1 MPRHSDMHT
10 DRLIIFTR
18 YPEPGRAKERLIEV
32 LGDAGAAALSRRLA
46 ERLLERAD
54 TLSAQRPVAIEI
66 RYDGADE
73 RAMEEWLG
81 LDRTYVPQGAGEL
94 GERMARACTEAFA
107 DGAERVV
114 VVVADC
120 PALDRVHLE
129 RAFDALVLHDVVAGP
144 AADGGYYLMG
154 MRRFIPALF
163 TDMPWGSSALYAET
177 IKRLRGNEIAFVALE
192 ELAGVEQPADLAQL
206 AWRPTEE
213 HSDPER
219 KRLSIIVPMLDES
232 ERIGALLASLPR
244 LPDVEVIVVDGG
256 SRDGTAAIAR
266 EQGVRVLLTE
276 RGRARQMN
284 TGAAVSRGRLLLFL
298 HADTRLPRGFVPRL
312 LAAMNDRRVVG
323 GSFTLRFDERTVA
336 LRCIEAFANLRARLL
351 RSTAGEQAIFVRRR
365 DFEKVGGFPDQPVGE
380 RAALLRRLRTRGRF
394 AILPEAAI
402 TSSRRWFERGV
413 MRTTLRDQ
421 AVRIALRLGLSPE
434 RLAAWHRDGEE

>member
-1 MPRHSDMHT
+1 MQT

-18 YPEPGRAKERLIEV
+18 YPEPGGAKERLIEV
-32 LGDAGAAALSRRLA
+32 LGDAGAAELSRRLA
-46 ERLLERAD
+46 ERTIERAD
-54 TLSAQRPVAIEI
+54 ALSAQRPVAVEI

-81 LDRTYVPQGAGEL
+81 LDRTYLPQGAGDL
-94 GERMARACTEAFA
+94 GARMARACTEAFA

-144 AADGGYYLMG
+144 ATDGGSYLIG

-163 TDMPWGSSALYAET
+163 SDMPWGSGTLYAET

-192 ELAGVEQPADLAQL
+192 ELSSVDRPEDLGQL
-206 AWRPTEE
+206 SWRPTEE
-213 HSDPER
+213 HTDPER
-219 KRLSIIVPMLDES
+219 KRLSIIIPTVDEG
-232 ERIGALLASLPR
+232 ERIGALLATLPR
-244 LPDVEVIVVDGG
+244 LPDVEIIVVDGG

-284 TGAAVSRGRLLLFL
+284 AGAAVSRGRLLLFL
-298 HADTRLPRGFVPRL
+298 HADTQVPQGFVPRL

-323 GSFTLRFDERTVA
+323 GAFALRFDERTAV
-336 LRCIEAFANLRARLL
+336 LRCIEALAGLRARLF
-351 RSTAGEQAIFVRRR
+351 RRPSGEQAIFVRRR
-365 DFEKVGGFPDQPVGE
+365 DFEALGGFPDQPVGE
-380 RAALLRRLRTRGRF
+380 GMALLRRLRARGRL
-394 AILPEAAI
+394 ALLPEAAI
-402 TSSRRWFERGV
+402 ASARRWCEHGV
-413 MRTTLRDQ
+413 MRTMLRDQ
-421 AVRIALRLGLSPE
+421 AMRIGLRLSVAPDRIA
-434 RLAAWHRDGEE
+434 AWSRGGEE